1 MSCHRFGTWQN
12 EHAYR
17 RVVTSIGSSCR
28 KDGETEIFTFCF
40 SLPDQSWRC
49 CLVGSMRPML
59 KGAWVH
65 PHVPSVGGT
74 LGGLTGEPRREG
86 KTCGGPSGRASP
98 VEFTFQRPSAT
109 GSPAYPRRPRSCRA
123 FQLRRRCPCQPR
135 ALRWGRRS
143 CPRTRRTRSRTR
155 RATTLRRPGPRH
167 SAPTPPARGQLR
179 RPPGSPRPSLARA
192 RAPDRARGP
201 RTPRA
206 PAQAPGLRA
215 DPRSRPLTRPRPS
228 GRPTDPPTRRIPRP
242 REAPTSAHGDVHA
255 RPHAR
260 SLLSLP
266 SLLPT
271 AAPNRPPTPAP
282 SPSPTTSAHAAA
294 PEDPARRTRASTH
307 AAAQLW
313 PYGRPI
319 CGPNAHAPTRAAAVG
334 GTSAGSVHRADA
346 QADGAPDAGGPAPA
360 LRHRGA
366 RPAHRSWFTAQRR
379 TPCASCAEQPP

>member
-260 SLLSLP
+260 SAVSAVAPSDRCTQPPAHAGALAFTHNLSPRRCPRGPRSPHPRLDP
-266 SLLPT
+266 RRRPALAL
-271 AAPNRPPTPAP
+271 RPP
-282 SPSPTTSAHAAA
+282 H
-294 PEDPARRTRASTH
+294 
-307 AAAQLW
+307 LW
-313 PYGRPI
+313 PQRPRAHPGR
-319 CGPNAHAPTRAAAVG
+319 CR
-334 GTSAGSVHRADA
+334 
-346 QADGAPDAGGPAPA
+346 
-360 LRHRGA
+360 RGY
-366 RPAHRSWFTAQRR
+366 QRR
-379 TPCASCAEQPP
+379 VRPQS